1 MVTVKHSTLF
11 ENVYDGCKVIKLD
24 CVGHVQK
31 RMGKHLL
38 NLKTR
43 TEGKLEDGKPM
54 GGGGGG
60 GMASSLKP
68 KLRTYKIIMASQ
80 YIKIH

>member
-1 MVTVKHSTLF
+1 MVSDCDSKAFNVV
-11 ENVYDGCKVIKLD
+11 ENTCDNCKVIKLD

-43 TEGKLEDGKPM
+43 TVVYRVPNYPDGPTI
-54 GGGGGG
+54 
-60 GMASSLKP
+60 LI
-68 KLRTYKIIMASQ
+68 YSQ
-80 YIKIH
+80 WPPINV